1 MPEAYCTRVTFRLY
15 AEEADD
21 AANKVSRRKQSGMK
35 YLELGGIKFM
45 EYLYIVFKGFV
56 DPVFIVIIL
65 LLIAFFICLIGG
77 KKKSGVLVLFL
88 SIVLLYGASIFPV
101 ANYLCYYLEKDYIKS
116 HSDPPQNIDV
126 LVVLSGGA
134 QDINFLNKTFPAE
147 ATSTRLLSAIEVY
160 NKKGAKYFVCSGKG
174 SGKITEAEVMAQ
186 LAQKLGIP
194 KEKIIA
200 EAKSINT
207 WDSAVE
213 LNHMFANK
221 NISIGLVTS
230 ASHLKRTEKEFR
242 KYFNNVVP
250 FPANYYYA
258 SSADNIFV
266 KYAPQTG
273 SLSKTSLALKEIFGQ
288 LWYSLKS
295 VTQ

>member
-1 MPEAYCTRVTFRLY
+1 M
-15 AEEADD
+15 
-21 AANKVSRRKQSGMK
+21 
-35 YLELGGIKFM
+35 I
-45 EYLYIVFKGFV
+45 FKGLV
-56 DPVFIVIIL
+56 DPVFIIILL

-116 HSDPPQNIDV
+116 QSDARQNIDV
-126 LVVLSGGA
+126 LVVLGGGA
-134 QDINFLNKTFPAE
+134 HDINSLNNTFSSE
-147 ATSTRLLSAIEVY
+147 VTSARLLSAVEVY
-160 NKKGAKYFVCSGKG
+160 NKKGAKYFVCMGKG
-174 SGKITEAEVMAQ
+174 SGKITEAEVMTR
-186 LAQKLGIP
+186 LAEKLGIP
-194 KEKIIA
+194 KEKIRM

-213 LNHMFANK
+213 LNQMFANK

-230 ASHLKRTEKEFR
+230 ASHLKRAEKEFK

-250 FPANYYYA
+250 LPADYYYA
-258 SSADNIFV
+258 SSAENIFV
-266 KYAPQTG
+266 KYAPQTR
-273 SLSKTSLALKEIFGQ
+273 SLYKTSLALKEIVGQ
-288 LWYSLKS
+288 LWYSVKS

>member
-1 MPEAYCTRVTFRLY
+1 
-15 AEEADD
+15 
-21 AANKVSRRKQSGMK
+21 
-35 YLELGGIKFM
+35 M
-45 EYLYIVFKGFV
+45 EYVYIVFKGFV
-56 DPVFIVIIL
+56 DPVFIIILL

-77 KKKSGVLVLFL
+77 KKKSGVLILFL

-101 ANYLCYYLEKDYIKS
+101 ANYLCYYLEKDYMKS
-116 HSDPPQNIDV
+116 QSDARQNIDV
-126 LVVLSGGA
+126 LVVLGGGA
-134 QDINFLNKTFPAE
+134 QDINSLNNTFPTE
-147 ATSTRLLSAIEVY
+147 GTSARILSAIEVY
-160 NKKGAKYFVCSGKG
+160 NKKGAKYFVCMGKG
-174 SGKITEAEVMAQ
+174 SGKIPEAEVMAR
-186 LAQKLGIP
+186 LAEKLGVP
-194 KEKIIA
+194 KEKIRV

-207 WDSAVE
+207 WDSAVD

-230 ASHLKRTEKEFR
+230 ASHMKRSEREFK

-258 SSADNIFV
+258 SSAENVFV

-273 SLSKTSLALKEIFGQ
+273 SLSKTSLALKEIVGQ
-288 LWYSLKS
+288 LWYSVKS

>member
-1 MPEAYCTRVTFRLY
+1 MDYAY
-15 AEEADD
+15 
-21 AANKVSRRKQSGMK
+21 
-35 YLELGGIKFM
+35 I
-45 EYLYIVFKGFV
+45 IFKGFV
-56 DPVFIVIIL
+56 DPVFIVIVL
-65 LLIAFFICLIGG
+65 LLIAFFICLIGD
-77 KKKSGVLVLFL
+77 KKKSGTLILFL

-101 ANYLCYYLEKDYIKS
+101 ANYLCYYLEKDYIKNQ
-116 HSDPPQNIDV
+116 SDARQNIDV
-126 LVVLSGGA
+126 LVVLGDGV
-134 QDINFLNKTFPAE
+134 QDINSLNNTFPTE
-147 ATSTRLLSAIEVY
+147 ATTTRLLSAIDVY
-160 NKKGAKYFVCSGKG
+160 NKKGAKYFVCMGKG

-186 LAQKLGIP
+186 LAQKLGVP

-213 LNHMFANK
+213 LNKMFANK

-230 ASHLKRTEKEFR
+230 AFHLKRAQKEFK

-258 SSADNIFV
+258 SSADNVFV

-273 SLSKTSLALKEIFGQ
+273 SLSKTSLALKEIASQ
-288 LWYSLKS
+288 LCYSVKS

>member
-1 MPEAYCTRVTFRLY
+1 MDYVYIIFR
-15 AEEADD
+15 
-21 AANKVSRRKQSGMK
+21 
-35 YLELGGIKFM
+35 
-45 EYLYIVFKGFV
+45 GFV

-65 LLIAFFICLIGG
+65 LLIAFFICLISD
-77 KKKSGVLVLFL
+77 KKKSGALVLFL

-101 ANYLCYYLEKDYIKS
+101 ANYLCYYLENDYIKNQ
-116 HSDPPQNIDV
+116 SDVLQNVDV
-126 LVVLSGGA
+126 LVVLGGGV
-134 QDINFLNKTFPAE
+134 QDINSLNKTFPNEVTMA
-147 ATSTRLLSAIEVY
+147 RLLSAIEVY
-160 NKKGAKYFVCSGKG
+160 NKKGAKYFVCMGKG

-186 LAQKLGIP
+186 LAQKLGVP

-230 ASHLKRTEKEFR
+230 ASHLNRAQKEFK

-250 FPANYYYA
+250 FPANFYYT
-258 SSADNIFV
+258 SSAENIFV
-266 KYAPQTG
+266 KYAPQID
-273 SLSKTSLALKEIFGQ
+273 SLSKTSLVLKEITGQ
-288 LWYSLKS
+288 LWYSVKGI
-295 VTQ
+295 TQ

>member
-1 MPEAYCTRVTFRLY
+1 
-15 AEEADD
+15 
-21 AANKVSRRKQSGMK
+21 
-35 YLELGGIKFM
+35 
-45 EYLYIVFKGFV
+45 
-56 DPVFIVIIL
+56 L

-77 KKKSGVLVLFL
+77 KKKSGVLILFL

-101 ANYLCYYLEKDYIKS
+101 ANYLCYYLEKDYMKS
-116 HSDPPQNIDV
+116 QSDARQNIDV
-126 LVVLSGGA
+126 LVVLGGGA
-134 QDINFLNKTFPAE
+134 QDINSLNNTFPTE
-147 ATSTRLLSAIEVY
+147 GTSARILSAIEVY
-160 NKKGAKYFVCSGKG
+160 NKKGAKYFVCMGKG
-174 SGKITEAEVMAQ
+174 SGKIPEAEVMAR
-186 LAQKLGIP
+186 LAEKLGVP
-194 KEKIIA
+194 KEKIRV

-207 WDSAVE
+207 WDSAVD

-230 ASHLKRTEKEFR
+230 ASHMKRSEREFK

-258 SSADNIFV
+258 SSAENVFV

-273 SLSKTSLALKEIFGQ
+273 SLSKTSLALKEIVGQ
-288 LWYSLKS
+288 LWYSVKS